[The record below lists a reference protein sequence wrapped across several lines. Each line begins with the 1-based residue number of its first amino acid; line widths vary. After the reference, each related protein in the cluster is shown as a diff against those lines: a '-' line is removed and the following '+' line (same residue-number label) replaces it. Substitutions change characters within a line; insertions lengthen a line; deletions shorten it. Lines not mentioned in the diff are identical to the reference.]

1 MNLISLVF
9 TIEVGYSED
18 MKISLITKYSLFRS
32 LKSKYIKIAKRFAT
46 QMFTIGLLSLVLG
59 IFAMTQYPKT
69 GPQGPT
75 GPQGSP
81 GKDGKNGEQGIQGVM
96 GPQGP
101 RGEVT
106 GLYTKTIT
114 YFCED
119 SIFTTG
125 NSRRLFN
132 SQLNVL
138 TDVDINYNQYSSIS
152 PFNVYTNSTT
162 LRICEDTIFVP

>member
-1 MNLISLVF
+1 
-9 TIEVGYSED
+9 
-18 MKISLITKYSLFRS
+18 
-32 LKSKYIKIAKRFAT
+32 
-46 QMFTIGLLSLVLG
+46 MFTIGLLSLVLG

-75 GPQGSP
+75 GPQGLP
-81 GKDGKNGEQGIQGVM
+81 GKDGKNGEQGIQGDI

-106 GLYTKTIT
+106 GLFTKTIT
-114 YFCED
+114 YYCED
-119 SIFTTG
+119 SLFNI

-138 TDVDINYNQYSSIS
+138 TDVDFTYNQYSSFS
-152 PFNVYTNSTT
+152 PFNVYTNTAT

>member
-1 MNLISLVF
+1 
-9 TIEVGYSED
+9 
-18 MKISLITKYSLFRS
+18 MKLTLITKSSLFRS

-75 GPQGSP
+75 GIQGLP
-81 GKDGKNGEQGIQGVM
+81 GKDGKNGEQGMQGVM

-106 GLYTKTIT
+106 GLYTKKIT
-114 YFCED
+114 YYCE
-119 SIFTTG
+119 
-125 NSRRLFN
+125 NELFN
-132 SQLNVL
+132 NFRYFSSSQDVVTNVDF
-138 TDVDINYNQYSSIS
+138 TYNQYSTYS
-152 PFNVYTNSTT
+152 PFNVYTNKIS
-162 LRICEDTIFVP
+162 LRICEDTVFVP

>member
-1 MNLISLVF
+1 VKLNSISK
-9 TIEVGYSED
+9 S
-18 MKISLITKYSLFRS
+18 SLIRSINNKYN
-32 LKSKYIKIAKRFAT
+32 KIAKKFAT

-69 GPQGPT
+69 GPQGPM
-75 GPQGSP
+75 GNQGLP
-81 GKDGKNGEQGIQGVM
+81 GKDGQNGEQGIQGIM

-132 SQLNVL
+132 SQLTVL
-138 TDVDINYNQYSSIS
+138 TDVDVNYNQYSSFS
-152 PFNVYTNSTT
+152 PFNVYTNSAT